1 MVANFPI
8 QTLQKQTRMQSVH
21 LFPHIVPV
29 LVLDELGHVL
39 QQEAVH
45 LAAARLSDGI
55 YCDVPANPCSRAL
68 HRSPR
73 PTQALQLST
82 D

>member
-45 LAAARLSDGI
+45 LAAAR
-55 YCDVPANPCSRAL
+55 
-68 HRSPR
+68 
-73 PTQALQLST
+73 
-82 D
+82 